1 MGNRSAT
8 FLLIFSVLFL
18 LLLTTAG
25 INAESGDEGSASA
38 TFLKLDPAA
47 RSAAL
52 GSAYTARPTG
62 VLAGYFNP
70 AGLAGLQDSEG
81 LFTRYDITQGIS
93 YNHVGIARPVP
104 TTTGNV
110 SFSVTSVDYGAQ
122 QRTEISGNNPITG
135 LGSVSASDKALAVAY
150 GRSLSERLKGGMT
163 LKYLQSDLASESAST
178 LTGDLGLQ
186 YQFQRYPGLRS
197 GFAARNLFG
206 SLSFDR
212 ASDPLPSVYDLGF
225 AYHMNLQDG
234 RDYVRLSGGYALPDD
249 ADSYLKLGVE
259 YALFGN
265 FFGRLGYNG
274 GSEASDGLRYGLG
287 MRSKRFQV
295 DYAMA
300 PMRELGT
307 HQRLTVSYEF

>member
-1 MGNRSAT
+1 VT
-8 FLLIFSVLFL
+8 V
-18 LLLTTAG
+18 THAG
-25 INAESGDEGSASA
+25 SGDEGSATA

-70 AGLAGLQDSEG
+70 AGLAGLQNAQG
-81 LFTRYDITQGIS
+81 LFTRYSLTQDIS
-93 YNHVGIARPVP
+93 YNHVGLARPVP
-104 TTTGNV
+104 ITAGNV
-110 SFSVTSVDYGAQ
+110 SLSVTSVDYGSL
-122 QRTEISGNNPITG
+122 QRTEITGNSPITG
-135 LGSVSASDKALAVAY
+135 LGSVSASDKALSVAY
-150 GRSLSERLKGGMT
+150 GRSFSKRIKGGLT

-178 LTGDLGLQ
+178 FTGGLGLQ
-186 YQFQRYPGLRS
+186 YQFREYPRLRA

-206 SLSFDR
+206 SLTFDET
-212 ASDPLPSVYDLGF
+212 SDPLPSVYDLGF
-225 AYHMNLQDG
+225 AYHMNLRDG
-234 RDYVRLSGGYALPDD
+234 RDYVRFSGGYALPDD

-287 MRSKRFQV
+287 MRSRRFQV
-295 DYAMA
+295 DFAMA
-300 PMRELGT
+300 PMGELGT
-307 HQRLTVSYEF
+307 HQRLTMSYEF